1 MPTPFGKTLRKLRID
16 HSERLLD
23 MAKKLDISVAFLSSV
38 EIGKKSVPVG
48 LEEKIIELYALDREG
63 AEILRR
69 ESDACRKSFTIKPSN
84 PLSREIV
91 GMFVRNL
98 HNLSQQDL
106 AEFKKLLEKASKQ
119 ACAS

>member
-1 MPTPFGKTLRKLRID
+1 MLTPFGKTLPKLRID

-23 MAKKLDISVAFLSSV
+23 MAEKLDISVAFLSSV

-48 LEEKIIELYALDREG
+48 MEEKIIEFYALDQKM
-63 AEILRR
+63 ASLLRR
-69 ESDACRKSFTIKPSN
+69 EADVCRKSFTIKPSN

-106 AEFKKLLEKASKQ
+106 AEFKKLLEKVSKQ
-119 ACAS
+119 ACAL

>member
-1 MPTPFGKTLRKLRID
+1 M
-16 HSERLLD
+16 
-23 MAKKLDISVAFLSSV
+23 
-38 EIGKKSVPVG
+38 
-48 LEEKIIELYALDREG
+48 
-63 AEILRR
+63 RR

-106 AEFKKLLEKASKQ
+106 AEFKKLLEKVSKQ